1 MDNDSSHIRVAVA
14 LPVYKTYTYSVPEPL
29 FERVAVGKRVFVPF
43 GRRRVTGYVLGVAGT
58 PDAVDIKP
66 ILDVLDDEVLYPP
79 ALIPLFEWISEYYIH
94 PIGEVIQ
101 AALPGGINLKEKSCL
116 TITDDGFRA
125 LAGTILTP
133 EERKLLEHLADGPI
147 GRKEFITALKDDRS
161 AISVDAMQ
169 RRGWIT
175 VQYVVKG
182 GRVRSKTE
190 RFAALTGR
198 SLPAGK
204 LSIARLKIL
213 EALQE
218 YGEVSIRSLKKHAPS
233 AATILKALEKSG
245 HVKLF
250 YKEIYRDPFGEP
262 VAPDTPLELNR
273 DQQRVVERIIGS
285 LQSGFCTY
293 LLAGVTGSGK
303 TEVYMHVAAEV
314 IKRGLPVL
322 VLVPEIALISQME
335 RRFRARFGDQVALLH
350 SGLSDGERFDQW
362 LRVARGQATV
372 AIGARSA
379 IFAPFS
385 KIGLLIV
392 DEEHDTSYKQEGRL
406 RYNARDLA
414 MVRARLDNGIALLG
428 SATPSVQSYHNAL
441 QGKFSQVHL
450 PERVEQR
457 TLPDIQ
463 VVDLRKTRDLRGIR
477 RFITPELQ
485 GAIQQTIERGEQ
497 TLLFLNRRGFANF
510 PVCAACGEAIRCKN
524 CDISLTLHQ
533 AANAYRCH
541 YCGHSRPSVSSCDN
555 CGSDR
560 IKHLGYGTEK
570 IADALKKM
578 FPDHHV
584 ARMDRDTT
592 ARKGAI
598 IKILKDLRQKKIDI
612 LVGTQMVA
620 KGHDFPGITL
630 VGIICADLSLS
641 FPDFRAGERT
651 FQLLAQV
658 SGRAG
663 RGDRPGQVV
672 LQTYNPT
679 HFCIHAAR
687 NQDFREFYKNDI
699 IFRKSLKY
707 PPYSRLIQLK
717 ISGPNKGRTADLAA
731 RLGELCRDLRHTVPE
746 FKTSIE
752 ILGPIEAALARIA
765 KRHRWQILLKGTAAG
780 PLHRYIRILMNDHAA
795 VFGHSR
801 IRVAIDVDPFF
812 MM

>member
-1 MDNDSSHIRVAVA
+1 MDNVSSYIRVAVA
-14 LPVYKTYTYSVPEPL
+14 LPVFQTYTYLVPPEL
-29 FERVAVGKRVFVPF
+29 MDGVAVGKRVLVPF
-43 GRRRVTGYVLGVAGT
+43 GRRRVTGYVLGTEQA
-58 PDAVDIKP
+58 PESLAIKP
-66 ILDVLDDEVLYPP
+66 ILDVLDHEQVFPP
-79 ALIPLFEWISEYYIH
+79 ELISLFEWIADYYIH
-94 PIGEVIQ
+94 PVGEVIQ

-116 TITDDGFRA
+116 AITDDGLRA
-125 LAGTILTP
+125 LAEAILTP
-133 EERKLLEHLADGPI
+133 EERKLLKHLVNGPA
-147 GRKEFITALKDDRS
+147 GRNELVTYLKDERC
-161 AISVDAMQ
+161 AVTVDAMQ

-182 GRVRSKTE
+182 GRIRSKTE
-190 RFAALTGR
+190 RFATLTGR
-198 SLPAGK
+198 SLPVGK
-204 LSIARLKIL
+204 LSDARLNIL
-213 EALQE
+213 KALQE

-233 AATILKALEKSG
+233 AANILKALEKSG

-250 YKEIYRDPFGEP
+250 PKEVYRDPFGEP
-262 VAPDTPLELNR
+262 VASDKPLELNR
-273 DQQRVVERIIGS
+273 DQQRVVERINKS

-303 TEVYMHVAAEV
+303 TEVYMQVAAEV

-362 LRVARGQATV
+362 MRVARGQATV

-414 MVRARLDNGIALLG
+414 MVRARLDDCTALLG

-441 QGKFSQVHL
+441 QGKFIQVHL
-450 PERVEQR
+450 PERVKQR
-457 TLPDIQ
+457 PLPDIQ
-463 VVDLRKTRDLRGIR
+463 IVDLRKTRDLRGIR

-485 GAIQQTIERGEQ
+485 NAIQQTIERGEQ

-524 CDISLTLHQ
+524 CDISMTLHQ

-570 IADALKKM
+570 IADALQKM
-578 FPDHHV
+578 FPDRHV

-598 IKILKDLRQKKIDI
+598 VKILKDLRQKKIDI

-663 RGDRPGQVV
+663 RGDRPGRVV

-687 NQDFREFYKNDI
+687 NQDFREFFKNDI

-717 ISGPNKGRTADLAA
+717 ISGPDKDRTADLAA
-731 RLGELCRDLRHTVPE
+731 SLGEHCRDLRQAVPE

-765 KRHRWQILLKGTAAG
+765 KRHRWQILLKGTGAG
-780 PLHRYIRILMNDHAA
+780 PLHRYIRILMNDHPA
-795 VFGHSR
+795 VFGHNR
-801 IRVAIDVDPFF
+801 IRVAIDVDPVF